1 MECGVSSGP
10 GPQWRLPWQ
19 GRVDPLDGEAGHR
32 WHQVV
37 QAWHDNAAPGVAV
50 LGLASD
56 EGVRRNQ
63 GRAGAAQG
71 PQALRRMLA
80 NLPLHRPLALYD
92 AGDVACLDQQL
103 EAAQREYAARAA
115 RLLDAGQL
123 VLGLGGGHEI
133 AWASYR
139 GLAAS
144 RFAPVSGRRLAIVNF
159 DAHLDIR
166 RDTQSTSGTGFR
178 QAMEHARAQGWDIAY
193 RCIGLSLTSNTR
205 ALFEQAR
212 ELGVCCVHDEEL
224 TTATLW
230 QREEDLRSWLAGF
243 DHVYL
248 TVCLD
253 VLPAAVAPGVSA
265 PAARGVPMDVLEPLV
280 ACVAGCGRLRLAD
293 IAELCPP
300 LDIDQRTART
310 AARLAWRI
318 VDAWQG
324 ASA

>member
-1 MECGVSSGP
+1 VERRVSSGP
-10 GPQWRLPWQ
+10 GSPWRQPWQ

-37 QAWHDNAAPGVAV
+37 QPWHAQAAPGVAL

-63 GRAGAAQG
+63 GRVGAAQG

-80 NLPLHRPLALYD
+80 NLPVHRPLALYD
-92 AGDVACLDQQL
+92 AGDVLCLDQQL
-103 EAAQREYAARAA
+103 EASQREYAARAA
-115 RLLDAGQL
+115 CMLDAGQL

-133 AWASYR
+133 AWASYQA
-139 GLAAS
+139 LAAS
-144 RFAPVSGRRLAIVNF
+144 RWAPCEDRRLAIVNF
-159 DAHLDIR
+159 DAHFDIR
-166 RDTQSTSGTGFR
+166 NDAQSTSGTGFR
-178 QAMEHARAQGWDIAY
+178 QALDHARAQGCDVAY
-193 RCIGLSLTSNTR
+193 HCIGISITSNTR
-205 ALFEQAR
+205 ALFEQADER
-212 ELGVCCVHDEEL
+212 GISWRHDDAL
-224 TTATLW
+224 TTVALP
-230 QREEDLRSWLAGF
+230 RHCDELCMWLGGF
-243 DHVYL
+243 DDVYL

-253 VLPAAVAPGVSA
+253 VLPAGVAPGVSA
-265 PAARGVPMDVLEPLV
+265 PAARGVPMEVLEPLV

-318 VDAWQG
+318 VDAWQE
-324 ASA
+324 AA